1 MTYTVQL
8 DIDGEYPPAEL
19 LKACQR
25 LEVSVKLVSDFGPG
39 GGNPVYRFYAND
51 KSELIRMLVKF
62 DMTKYKSNIKFN
74 L

>member
-19 LKACQR
+19 LKTCQR
-25 LEVSVKLVSDFGPG
+25 FEVSVKLVSNFGPG

-51 KSELIRMLVKF
+51 KSELIKMLAKF
-62 DMTKYKSNIKFN
+62 DMAKYESNIKFN